1 MFVFFLII
9 AARAARPKAV
19 HQCFI
24 DPGRRLERS
33 GACARAVPMGCD
45 VLVAMV
51 DAMVG
56 IVRSVATRD
65 RRGRRA
71 AGARTR
77 ASAAR
82 RRSSVNGRP
91 FNLSSKIIEPLVRE
105 KTSPAFRN
113 STSFGFICGC

>member
-51 DAMVG
+51 G
-56 IVRSVATRD
+56 IVRSVARTT
-65 RRGRRA
+65 A
-71 AGARTR
+71 AGAGRPAR
-77 ASAAR
+77 EPAR
-82 RRSSVNGRP
+82 RRRVDGRALTAV
-91 FNLSSKIIEPLVRE
+91 LS
-105 KTSPAFRN
+105 
-113 STSFGFICGC
+113 ICLLK